1 LFLLV
6 RTHQQLQHN
15 CKIAETRHA
24 ANDCGLELGGPG
36 DAPRTGKVVAIHPL
50 QRSSSARQA

>member
-6 RTHQQLQHN
+6 RTHQQLQQQ

-24 ANDCGLELGGPG
+24 ANDSDFALRGAG
-36 DAPRTGKVVAIHPL
+36 AAAQTGKVVAIRPI